1 MHHPGHPQWVDF
13 EAQGAVSDRPDLT
26 DNNTQLLNE
35 LLEALQPQDTLFIPA
50 KTFWLAG
57 GVRLINAH
65 NVTLHLDGILEFRAG
80 RHGWPEQEGEVC
92 NRNPLQPRRSPKC
105 VQEAFFIANATQLVL
120 TSTHGGKLNGNGKSW
135 WGYIQYA
142 LHGEDRPRLFS
153 IDNATDILVENWHFI
168 DSAYWTFT
176 ALDVARLEVR
186 FCSVSA
192 RVDQAPDHDLGNLDA
207 FNTDGFDVSGKDIHI
222 HHCKVWNQDD
232 CFTVQPRDRRG
243 INSECTENVLIEDVN
258 ASGLGLTIG
267 GVMPTLYHNCV
278 RNVTFR
284 RAYMFHTFKGIYMKS
299 QNSPDP
305 KATGEISNIL
315 YEDIFM
321 ERPSQVPIWIGP
333 AQEADSYKACSLL
346 WPVVP
351 FVSCP
356 PPSTAMLWENITLRR
371 VHVHHPKQ
379 SAGVIYGN
387 PRRPMRNII
396 FEDVVVVHP
405 GQEPWGENYYKCEGV
420 EGVALNGT
428 SPIPPCF
435 NKFTAWDDLV
445 A

>member
-1 MHHPGHPQWVDF
+1 M
-13 EAQGAVSDRPDLT
+13 S
-26 DNNTQLLNE
+26 
-35 LLEALQPQDTLFIPA
+35 
-50 KTFWLAG
+50 
-57 GVRLINAH
+57 
-65 NVTLHLDGILEFRAG
+65 ILR
-80 RHGWPEQEGEVC
+80 
-92 NRNPLQPRRSPKC
+92 
-105 VQEAFFIANATQLVL
+105 
-120 TSTHGGKLNGNGKSW
+120 
-135 WGYIQYA
+135 
-142 LHGEDRPRLFS
+142 
-153 IDNATDILVENWHFI
+153 HFI

-284 RAYMFHTFKGIYMKS
+284 RAYMFHTFKGLNSLLLFVALPLSVAWPQQARVFPEGIYMKS

-315 YEDIFM
+315 YETRDAKEDIFM

-396 FEDVVVVHP
+396 FEKPARCNTQTQSDTQMYEKP
-405 GQEPWGENYYKCEGV
+405 
-420 EGVALNGT
+420 
-428 SPIPPCF
+428 
-435 NKFTAWDDLV
+435 
-445 A
+445 